1 VLRIIK
7 KILSEKDFFTKH
19 TKRITVKYIKLIFRS
34 FNLIADHIFFLLI
47 FVFVLI
53 LLLLKKQKD
62 SFFILMNKFD
72 DEKQKVLSMYHDTLI
87 DPLKKRYKKKIII
100 YYYDFKKIFFCS
112 TKILLEIAK
121 LPPAVIFFDSL
132 PNKFNNLSI
141 YQIKILSF
149 FLKSKFIC
157 VISDT
162 CDKNYFLSNIK
173 YFKVFDKLNIIDNPN
188 YKKIWIY
195 NQKNLILLNKV
206 NIVQLVFDFNK
217 FYNKYNLCFSNK
229 KINCCFIGQINSYRD
244 PRKRY
249 LDYLLKNNISIYN
262 SNNERANF
270 GNLSYKNYYQI
281 LSNSKIGI
289 NFSESVYRHQLK
301 ARVWQLMICETMLLE
316 TYNDQITFYF
326 EPGKDF
332 IFFYNEQDLK
342 EKINFYTKNDYLRT
356 KIARNAKKK
365 LCKLSNYDNIKLY
378 I

>member
-1 VLRIIK
+1 MLSIIK
-7 KILSEKDFFTKH
+7 KIFSEKDFFTKH

-87 DPLKKRYKKKIII
+87 DPLKKTYKKKIII

-162 CDKNYFLSNIK
+162 CDKNYFLLNIK

-356 KIARNAKKK
+356 KIARSAKKK
-365 LCKLSNYDNIKLY
+365 LYKLSNYDNIKLY